1 MSHNGRQ
8 RKAPHPSQH
17 LVGLNN
23 GGWRTGSVDCQRTDG
38 QRRPA
43 QDATRAQL
51 PSQQGASSSNISP
64 SRERNHE
71 QVDVLASPRAVR

>member
-8 RKAPHPSQH
+8 RKALHPSQH

-38 QRRPA
+38 QRAGSA
-43 QDATRAQL
+43 QDATCAQPFAARGIFVQHITAARAQ
-51 PSQQGASSSNISP
+51 
-64 SRERNHE
+64 SR
-71 QVDVLASPRAVR
+71 A